1 MISHAAQRKGM
12 ETIRGDGHSRRVI
25 KKCQR
30 IDGLKALLKEWE
42 LSDSLD
48 HDYIRGLKARL
59 LSVKNQLKHMCGHDG
74 SEGMD
79 DW

>member
-1 MISHAAQRKGM
+1 MVRKH
-12 ETIRGDGHSRRVI
+12 IRDNGYSDRVI

-30 IDGLKALLKEWE
+30 IAGLKALLEEWE
-42 LSDSLD
+42 LFDNAD
-48 HDYIRGLKARL
+48 PDYVRGLKARL

>member
-1 MISHAAQRKGM
+1 MK
-12 ETIRGDGHSRRVI
+12 TIRDNGHSYRVI

-42 LSDSLD
+42 LSDNLD
-48 HDYIRGLKARL
+48 LDYIRGLKARL
-59 LSVKNQLKHMCGHDG
+59 LSVKNQLKNMSGHHG
-74 SEGMD
+74 SEGAD